1 MPIDGSNNTTGG
13 NKMHNFR
20 VTVNGKVFEVSVEDA
35 GSAKTEI
42 IAQAN
47 QAAPVA
53 AAPTP
58 VKEAVLGSGEQPVAA
73 PLSGSILDIKVK
85 PGDRVKYGQVL
96 VTLEALKMEN
106 EIVAPQDGTV
116 KEIFAQKG
124 SMVSVGDVLLS
135 LGA

>member
-1 MPIDGSNNTTGG
+1 MQ
-13 NKMHNFR
+13 NFR
-20 VTVNGKVFEVSVEDA
+20 VTVNGKVFEVSVEEA

-42 IAQAN
+42 IAQAT

-53 AAPTP
+53 AKPAAAPAP

-85 PGDRVKYGQVL
+85 PGDRVKFGQVL
-96 VTLEALKMEN
+96 LTLEALKMEN

-124 SMVSVGDVLLS
+124 SMVNVGDVLLS